1 MSTIP
6 LHRLVSHATR
16 RRELDVIES
25 LPLKQRRDK
34 MARLEQVR
42 RVNRLEWRILPYAT
56 LIVMVVV
63 MPYLA
68 IKLSDFLLSFSG
80 DALRNSVWFPLLIA
94 VVTTILLAV
103 CCASFILVP
112 YGNSLRE
119 LDYRTECLDENSPT
133 SRLNAALSAA
143 HRQMIQDKNPHS
155 PEHS

>member
-63 MPYLA
+63 MPY
-68 IKLSDFLLSFSG
+68 
-80 DALRNSVWFPLLIA
+80 
-94 VVTTILLAV
+94 
-103 CCASFILVP
+103 
-112 YGNSLRE
+112 
-119 LDYRTECLDENSPT
+119 
-133 SRLNAALSAA
+133 
-143 HRQMIQDKNPHS
+143 
-155 PEHS
+155 

>member
-1 MSTIP
+1 MQALQVRDNT
-6 LHRLVSHATR
+6 V
-16 RRELDVIES
+16 ELDVIES
-25 LPLKQRRDK
+25 LPLERRRDK

-56 LIVMVVV
+56 LMVMVVV

-68 IKLSDFLLSFSG
+68 IVLSDFILSFSG
-80 DALRNSVWFPLLIA
+80 DALRDSVWFPLLIA
-94 VVTTILLAV
+94 VVTTFLLAV

-143 HRQMIQDKNPHS
+143 HRQMVQDKIPHS